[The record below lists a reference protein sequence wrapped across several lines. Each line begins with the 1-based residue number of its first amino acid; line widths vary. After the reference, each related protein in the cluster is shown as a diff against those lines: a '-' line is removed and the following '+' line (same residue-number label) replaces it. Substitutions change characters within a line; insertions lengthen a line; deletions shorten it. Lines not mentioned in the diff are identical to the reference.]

1 MAAALLP
8 SRKQPG
14 KRQAGVKPIV
24 RVALCAAGVI
34 GVRNGWSFVSSMRSG
49 FGAAPATTTRGNV
62 ARKAGFAFGVETSED
77 HQGLVVEEAEEG
89 VRVSTHGSYGRGNW
103 NTVLGDQEIPATGKS
118 YWEVKIVRKPND
130 AWEYIGVA
138 EADSDVAVPLTRNK
152 KGAGWFLGA
161 TMTESMMYKYQE
173 IDTKKNQE
181 EAYKS
186 AKRRLKGTVRIAQ
199 EEPMKLKSQTGF
211 WHERLEGP
219 KQPYPPVPDKDV
231 EEEIVRQSK
240 LAWDCPGTHV
250 GSDPNMMPPLKQ
262 GTTVGVEVDMDA
274 GSLSFYSDGK
284 KYGPVRDYTG
294 KPLDLK
300 GKKLRPAVSVYGRVM
315 GPVKEFG
322 VMELRSG
329 LAPPS

>member
-1 MAAALLP
+1 MAAAQP
-8 SRKQPG
+8 S
-14 KRQAGVKPIV
+14 KRQVGLKPIV
-24 RVALCAAGVI
+24 RVALCAVGVVGI
-34 GVRNGWSFVSSMRSG
+34 QRGVTNGWTFVSSMRSG
-49 FGAAPATTTRGNV
+49 FRAAPATASNRGNV
-62 ARKAGFAFGVETSED
+62 VRHAGGFTFDIETSED
-77 HQGLVVEEAEEG
+77 HQGLVVQKTEDG
-89 VRVSTHGSYGRGNW
+89 TRVSTHGGYGRGWW
-103 NTVLGDQEIPATGKS
+103 NTVLGDADIPGTGKS

-138 EADSDVAVPLTRNK
+138 ESSSDVTVPLTRNK
-152 KGAGWFLGA
+152 KGAGYFAGA
-161 TMTESMMYKYQE
+161 TMTESMMYRYMT
-173 IDTKKNQE
+173 IDTQKFQD

-219 KQPYPPVPDKDV
+219 KQPYPPVPEKDV
-231 EEEIVRQSK
+231 EEEVVRQSK
-240 LAWDCPGTHV
+240 LSWGVPGTHV
-250 GSDPNMMPPLKQ
+250 GIEPNMLPPFKQ
-262 GTTVGVEVDMDA
+262 GTTVGVEVDMDE

-300 GKKLRPAVSVYGRVM
+300 GKKLRPAVSVFGRVM